1 MKFISSLLLSLSLS
15 RFACLAADQHVEK
28 VLKVTRKKKGNMAG
42 TNSAK
47 RLHFK
52 LCLIFHFKLNLTF
65 TILNLTLF
73 VYKGEL
79 TSHMTTNV
87 LNNL

>member
-1 MKFISSLLLSLSLS
+1 MKFISSLLLSLSLSLSLS

-52 LCLIFHFKLNLTF
+52 FLRSEKQSKFCYYIYQ
-65 TILNLTLF
+65 
-73 VYKGEL
+73 V
-79 TSHMTTNV
+79 
-87 LNNL
+87 